1 MHFLGWK
8 CFILI
13 QISLKFFYQW
23 SYQQWAIIGS
33 DNDLVSNR
41 HHYLDQWWHSLPVY
55 VNVTLMDK
63 LTSETWT
70 VPAMAHVIIC
80 GVNTSWNNYHIGQ
93 LSFITGCP
101 GPIIALNFTYLI
113 HRWFY
118 RKFPYKPIGNSY
130 PPGAILSHYVQ
141 HPTDPV
147 KMLPR
152 TKNITKKSNNEISQ
166 LMGAVNCQDGPVSN
180 WFCWIAFWVRY
191 AKFFPFLNSVN
202 WSFSCYFLQ

>member
-1 MHFLGWK
+1 MFY
-8 CFILI
+8 FD
-13 QISLKFFYQW
+13 SNFSEVFYQW

-33 DNDLVSNR
+33 DNDLVPNR
-41 HHYLDQWWHSLPVY
+41 HHSLDQWWHSLPMY
-55 VNVTLMDK
+55 VNVTLMEK

-113 HRWFY
+113 HCWFY

-147 KMLPR
+147 RMLPR
-152 TKNITKKSNNEISQ
+152 TKNITKNLITKF
-166 LMGAVNCQDGPVSN
+166 PN
-180 WFCWIAFWVRY
+180 WWEQWTVRIDQFQTGF
-191 AKFFPFLNSVN
+191 AE
-202 WSFSCYFLQ
+202 